1 METEK
6 MLFLAIVSSTHS
18 LYSLW
23 DALSSLPLS
32 PNDFP
37 SSANRGEKSL
47 SIYHLLDLLVSPSHS
62 SLYSTLWYK
71 RYTVTK
77 MDIRMSI
84 TSHFII
90 MLPLTFPS
98 LSSVFGMTSLRP
110 REITKHSWRDRTK
123 KMSRE
128 RERIERTPL
137 ESVLSCILFIRIFDD
152 DRLSLFYRFSSN
164 VLRVIELAWIS
175 CGSRSRCYLLNRTGH
190 GKKRDTGNNNEV
202 PVEELLDFPAWLCLK
217 ADDSQGKTIHEDRGE
232 TRLIRRD
239 MQRYPN
245 NTKRSRKWSRQRW
258 LHSTLGQEMPSR
270 LLLN

>member
-6 MLFLAIVSSTHS
+6 MLFLTIVSSTHS

-128 RERIERTPL
+128 RERKRKNRENPSRICPL
-137 ESVLSCILFIRIFDD
+137 VHSLHSNLRWWQTLPL
-152 DRLSLFYRFSSN
+152 LSLLLECSSCYR
-164 VLRVIELAWIS
+164 IS
-175 CGSRSRCYLLNRTGH
+175 LNI
-190 GKKRDTGNNNEV
+190 V
-202 PVEELLDFPAWLCLK
+202 WF
-217 ADDSQGKTIHEDRGE
+217 
-232 TRLIRRD
+232 
-239 MQRYPN
+239 
-245 NTKRSRKWSRQRW
+245 
-258 LHSTLGQEMPSR
+258 
-270 LLLN
+270 